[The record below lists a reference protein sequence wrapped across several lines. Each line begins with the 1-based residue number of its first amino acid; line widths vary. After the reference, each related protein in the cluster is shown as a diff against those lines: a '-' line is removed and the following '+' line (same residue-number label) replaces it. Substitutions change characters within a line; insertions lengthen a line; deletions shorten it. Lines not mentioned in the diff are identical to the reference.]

1 MDKLNEDRNRK
12 ADAPTLRKAKQYK
25 YFVIL
30 PDDAFKNFWDMFI
43 NLILLFV
50 CFVTPY
56 RIALIE
62 DNDLGWTITDYL
74 INIAFTFDM
83 ILTFFMAYYDYEYIL
98 IDTKREIAC
107 NYLKTWFPIDFISI
121 FPFDLVFQ
129 TSNFAIL
136 ARLSKIP
143 R

>member
-30 PDDAFKNFWDMFI
+30 PDDPFKSFWDMFI

-62 DNDLGWTITDYL
+62 DNDLGWTIVDYL
-74 INIAFTFDM
+74 INIAFTVDM

-98 IDTKREIAC
+98 IDTKREIAW
-107 NYLKTWFPIDFISI
+107 NYLKTWFSIDFISV

>member
-1 MDKLNEDRNRK
+1 M
-12 ADAPTLRKAKQYK
+12 
-25 YFVIL
+25 IL
-30 PDDAFKNFWDMFI
+30 PDDTFKQWWDIFI
-43 NLILLFV
+43 NFILLFV

-62 DNDLGWTITDYL
+62 DNDTAWTVVDYV
-74 INIAFTFDM
+74 INFSFVADM

-98 IDTKREIAC
+98 IDTKREIAIS
-107 NYLKTWFPIDFISI
+107 YLKSWFAIDFISV

-129 TSNFAIL
+129 TSNFAVL

-143 R
+143 RYSADSNLFLL